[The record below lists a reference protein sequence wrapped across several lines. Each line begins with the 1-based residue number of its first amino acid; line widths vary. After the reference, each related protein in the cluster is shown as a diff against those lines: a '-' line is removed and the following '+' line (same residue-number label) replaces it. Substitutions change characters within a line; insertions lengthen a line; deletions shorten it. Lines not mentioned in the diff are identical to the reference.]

1 MCTCKNSSIYDIMY
15 YHGITWHHMTSSW
28 HHMTYLFDLKVNAE
42 VKGQMDDGF
51 QDEHHL
57 LVELGEGLHF

>member
-1 MCTCKNSSIYDIMY
+1 MCTCKKQFNLYDI
-15 YHGITWHHMTSSW
+15 ITASSW

-51 QDEHHL
+51 QDEHYL
-57 LVELGEGLHF
+57 LVELGEGLYF

>member
-1 MCTCKNSSIYDIMY
+1 MASHDIIASSQ
-15 YHGITWHHMTSSW
+15 HHMTSSW

-57 LVELGEGLHF
+57 LVELGESLHF

>member
-1 MCTCKNSSIYDIMY
+1 
-15 YHGITWHHMTSSW
+15 
-28 HHMTYLFDLKVNAE
+28 MTYLFDLKVNAE

-57 LVELGEGLHF
+57 LVELGESLHF

>member
-1 MCTCKNSSIYDIMY
+1 MAS
-15 YHGITWHHMTSSW
+15 HGITWHHMASHDIIASSQ